1 MSTQTSFPFACR
13 QCGFCKEA
21 FRVDGGG
28 GSGGYESAQF
38 RQWFCSTG
46 CLQLARL
53 FNSEPGEFNKV
64 AHDSLIKTYNNCFT
78 KVKRNGEVIHIP
90 RKNDKEVRNDI
101 EAGRI
106 FLIRSIHERTNDDN
120 HFGKYD

>member
-1 MSTQTSFPFACR
+1 MTSQSSPPFACR

-21 FRVDGGG
+21 FRIDGGG
-28 GSGGYESAQF
+28 CSSGHESTRF
-38 RQWFCSTG
+38 SEWFCSNS

-64 AHDSLIKTYNNCFT
+64 AHDSLIKTYNTCFT
-78 KVKRNGEVIHIP
+78 KVQSNGRVIHIP
-90 RKNDKEVRNDI
+90 RKNAEETRMDI
-101 EAGRI
+101 ENGKI
-106 FLIRSIHERTNDDN
+106 YLIRSIFERTSDDN